1 MKRSTCLRAA
11 VVFFMMLPC
20 APAFAQKAP
29 IATPTLDPARIAAAK
44 ELVAAKGGADALKRT
59 VTELG
64 AGITADYRISHPT
77 KAAKIAVA
85 LDQLLAPDGPVA
97 REYVDEAT
105 EKFTNFYAA
114 NFTVSELNELKAFYL
129 TATGKKSQEL
139 SIQLEF
145 SGIEPMAKVG
155 QSIQRAVE
163 KVFKP

>member
-64 AGITADYRISHPT
+64 AGPT
-77 KAAKIAVA
+77 TCAGWPRCTGVCGRS
-85 LDQLLAPDGPVA
+85 DG
-97 REYVDEAT
+97 EIY
-105 EKFTNFYAA
+105 KF
-114 NFTVSELNELKAFYL
+114 LC
-129 TATGKKSQEL
+129 G
-139 SIQLEF
+139 EF
-145 SGIEPMAKVG
+145 HCFRT
-155 QSIQRAVE
+155 QRA
-163 KVFKP
+163 

>member
-1 MKRSTCLRAA
+1 
-11 VVFFMMLPC
+11 
-20 APAFAQKAP
+20 
-29 IATPTLDPARIAAAK
+29 
-44 ELVAAKGGADALKRT
+44 
-59 VTELG
+59 
-64 AGITADYRISHPT
+64 
-77 KAAKIAVA
+77 
-85 LDQLLAPDGPVA
+85 
-97 REYVDEAT
+97 VDEAT